1 MNADKIK
8 QLEQGL
14 TTHKRM
20 FLQSDEII
28 QEEPKEFRQV
38 PSDYFD
44 ITDTQQIEEL
54 TNIIKS
60 NQKNKKQ
67 SFQIQGLK
75 SKSESESKES
85 VPENIEVEKSFNQ
98 KQNVLFSALD
108 NCKREID
115 NKKSQDII
123 EQKYLYY
130 TLDDVEYKDK
140 EVISEAFAFLRDLDK
155 KEKLKQK
162 KDQMQ
167 NDEQIIEEEFDIL
180 SFKPSYQQSSK
191 RTQKQQSQI
200 QVEEQK
206 LKSRLQNL
214 TIQEDEDDEDEY
226 EEQKEE

>member
-1 MNADKIK
+1 MNADKIQ
-8 QLEQGL
+8 QLEQSL
-14 TTHKRM
+14 TTYKRM
-20 FLQSDEII
+20 FLQSDEMI
-28 QEEPKEFRQV
+28 QEEPREFRQV
-38 PSDYFD
+38 PNDYFD

-54 TNIIKS
+54 TNIIKT
-60 NQKNKKQ
+60 NQKNQKQ
-67 SFQIQGLK
+67 SFKLQGLK
-75 SKSESESKES
+75 SKSESKES

-98 KQNVLFSALD
+98 KINVMFSALD
-108 NCKREID
+108 NCKKEID
-115 NKKSQDII
+115 NKKSSDII

-140 EVISEAFAFLRDLDK
+140 EVISEAFAFLRDLEK

-162 KDQMQ
+162 KEQMQ
-167 NDEQIIEEEFDIL
+167 NDEQMIEEDFDIL
-180 SFKPSYQQSSK
+180 SFKPTYQQSSK

-214 TIQEDEDDEDEY
+214 TIEEDEEDDY

>member
-1 MNADKIK
+1 MNVEKIQ
-8 QLEQGL
+8 QLEQNL
-14 TTHKRM
+14 TTHKRL
-20 FLQSDEII
+20 FLQSDEMI

-38 PSDYFD
+38 PGDYFD

-54 TNIIKS
+54 TNIIKT

-67 SFQIQGLK
+67 SFQLQGLK
-75 SKSESESKES
+75 SKSESKEN

-98 KQNVLFSALD
+98 KINVLFSALD
-108 NCKREID
+108 NCKKEID

-140 EVISEAFAFLRDLDK
+140 EVISEAFAFLKDLEK

-162 KDQMQ
+162 KEQMQ
-167 NDEQIIEEEFDIL
+167 NDEQLIEEEFDIL
-180 SFKPSYQQSSK
+180 SFKPSYQQSSQ

-206 LKSRLQNL
+206 LKSRIQNL
-214 TIQEDEDDEDEY
+214 TIEEDEDDEY